1 MSEATRAENATP
13 VPYDLEAHYQELEQK
28 ITAAGI
34 PADLGRV
41 RAAFECADR
50 AHSGQK
56 RRDGSPYV
64 SHCIAAA
71 IITAEM
77 GLDED
82 SIIAGAAARHD
93 RGHLAHARRHR
104 AQLRHLGGRHR

>member
-1 MSEATRAENATP
+1 MSEATRAENVAP
-13 VPYDLEAHYQELEQK
+13 KPYDLEAHYQELEQK

-77 GLDED
+77 GLDE
-82 SIIAGAAARHD
+82 ARHD
-93 RGHLAHARRHR
+93 RGHLAHARGHR
-104 AQLRHLGGRHR
+104 AQLRHLGG

>member
-1 MSEATRAENATP
+1 MSEATRAENAAP

-28 ITAAGI
+28 ITSAGI

-77 GLDED
+77 GARRGLHHL
-82 SIIAGAAARHD
+82 GAAARHD
-93 RGHLAHARRHR
+93 RGHLAHA
-104 AQLRHLGGRHR
+104 

>member
-1 MSEATRAENATP
+1 MSEATRAENVAP
-13 VPYDLEAHYQELEQK
+13 KPYDLEAHYQELEQK

-64 SHCIAAA
+64 SHWHRRRHHHGGDGARR
-71 IITAEM
+71 
-77 GLDED
+77 GLDHRR
-82 SIIAGAAARHD
+82 AAARHD
-93 RGHLAHARRHR
+93 
-104 AQLRHLGGRHR
+104 